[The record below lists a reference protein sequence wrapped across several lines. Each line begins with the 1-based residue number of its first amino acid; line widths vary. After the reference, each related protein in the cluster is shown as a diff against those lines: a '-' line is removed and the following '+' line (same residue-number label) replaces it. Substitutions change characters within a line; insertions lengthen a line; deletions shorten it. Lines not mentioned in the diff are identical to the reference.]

1 MKIRIA
7 PETGLVMDPLTSVI
21 SKEKNT
27 LSDRSMLSL
36 IKKLNE
42 TERAVDGLV
51 DSLAP
56 DKPLQNSWRG
66 REKTTLGAGMITN
79 FFYGLIAG
87 LILSGLLIILISV
100 FGGGF

>member
-21 SKEKNT
+21 AKEKNT
-27 LSDRSMLSL
+27 VSDRSMMAL
-36 IKKLNE
+36 IKKLDE

-51 DSLAP
+51 DSLSP
-56 DKPLQNSWRG
+56 DKPLLNSWRG
-66 REKTTLGAGMITN
+66 REKVSLSAGMTTN

-87 LILSGLLIILISV
+87 LILSGLFILLLKMLY
-100 FGGGF
+100 GGF

>member
-27 LSDRSMLSL
+27 VSDRSMLAL
-36 IKKLNE
+36 IKRLNE

-66 REKTTLGAGMITN
+66 REKTALKAGMITN
-79 FFYGLIAG
+79 FFHGLIVG
-87 LILSGLLIILISV
+87 LIFSGLLIFFLAL
-100 FGGGF
+100 GGGF

>member
-1 MKIRIA
+1 MKIQIA
-7 PETGLVMDPLTSVI
+7 PETGLTMDPLTSVI

-27 LSDRSMLSL
+27 VSDRSMLAL

-66 REKTTLGAGMITN
+66 REKTSLSVGMTTN
-79 FFYGLIAG
+79 FFYGLIVG
-87 LILSGLLIILISV
+87 LILSGLLIFLLAI
-100 FGGGF
+100 GGGF